1 MDKNILVT
9 GIEGFIGSNFALLAK
24 MNNFKV
30 FGLSRPGAN
39 WNEVQ
44 YLENLNATVKNIKFE
59 CVIHFGAIASTRFID
74 EEALYGFN
82 VEAVKL
88 IVNFC
93 SITDTPLIFISSSAI
108 YGNKNNNL
116 SMYAQTKKQGELIIN
131 ETPGLRFLIFR
142 LFNTYGFN
150 EIEKNEMKSIIS
162 EMIISGLKDKK
173 ISIWQFSDL
182 QLGAQSR
189 DFIYVQDVINIIMS
203 LIITKRYFGETLDL
217 GSGQPYKFIDIAKYV
232 ASIETDILI
241 ESVSPPDTYE
251 KDFYQ
256 HYTCAD
262 MSWIKL
268 VDDIINPRHPFE
280 IIPELIEKYK
290 MIAK

>member
-1 MDKNILVT
+1 
-9 GIEGFIGSNFALLAK
+9 
-24 MNNFKV
+24 
-30 FGLSRPGAN
+30 
-39 WNEVQ
+39 
-44 YLENLNATVKNIKFE
+44 
-59 CVIHFGAIASTRFID
+59 
-74 EEALYGFN
+74 
-82 VEAVKL
+82 
-88 IVNFC
+88 
-93 SITDTPLIFISSSAI
+93 
-108 YGNKNNNL
+108 
-116 SMYAQTKKQGELIIN
+116 
-131 ETPGLRFLIFR
+131 
-142 LFNTYGFN
+142 
-150 EIEKNEMKSIIS
+150 MKSIIS